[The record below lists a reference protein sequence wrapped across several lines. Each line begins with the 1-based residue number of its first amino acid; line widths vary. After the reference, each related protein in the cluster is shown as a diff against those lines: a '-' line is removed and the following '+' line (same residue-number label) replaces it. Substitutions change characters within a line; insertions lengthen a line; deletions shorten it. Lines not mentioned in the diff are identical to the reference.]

1 MDLKDRMWARAPVA
15 RRYVSQM
22 KRLAVLIVSIVLAL
36 IPISTVSAQT
46 PNAPRNVGITGMW
59 LGTNYGYENG
69 VFKSTDVRYSITE
82 DNKGGAGRIP

>member
-1 MDLKDRMWARAPVA
+1 
-15 RRYVSQM
+15 
-22 KRLAVLIVSIVLAL
+22 
-36 IPISTVSAQT
+36 
-46 PNAPRNVGITGMW
+46 MW

>member
-1 MDLKDRMWARAPVA
+1 
-15 RRYVSQM
+15 M
-22 KRLAVLIVSIVLAL
+22 KRLAILIVSTVLAL